1 MTPVNLISQLNTIRD
16 NTINK
21 YNYQRTDYWIDPEP
35 TREEIQQ
42 SSIQNTIDIAT
53 KWTGKMYIPESQPEQ
68 PTQNPILNKY
78 SPELLKGLVDFMKSE

>member
-1 MTPVNLISQLNTIRD
+1 MTPENLISQLNTIRD

-35 TREEIQQ
+35 TREEI
-42 SSIQNTIDIAT
+42 
-53 KWTGKMYIPESQPEQ
+53 MYIPESQPEQ
-68 PTQNPILNKY
+68 PAQNPILNKY